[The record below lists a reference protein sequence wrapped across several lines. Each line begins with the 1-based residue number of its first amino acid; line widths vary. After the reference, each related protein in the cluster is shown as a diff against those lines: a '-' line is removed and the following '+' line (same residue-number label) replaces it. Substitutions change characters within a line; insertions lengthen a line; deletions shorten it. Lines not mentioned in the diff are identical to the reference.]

1 MTWYSQTEIVL
12 SPWDV
17 SQITVLEPWTYSS
30 KSIGRPAN
38 NLLTNHAW
46 ENPWLSHMVA
56 PLQCLSRCHTLMKQ
70 KFNSGLSVGESQV
83 NLALLCVFYV
93 QQLRSKYFNCH
104 LSIKRKVFIYTR
116 RLTSYVGIH
125 WDTHIALN
133 TSAIPPIP
141 AAHLLCKTTC
151 RRAEVK
157 IYDFDSN
164 HRWRTQKAIR
174 EWSSWHW
181 W

>member
-1 MTWYSQTEIVL
+1 MSVK
-12 SPWDV
+12 SPFSSHGPILPNQLADP
-17 SQITVLEPWTYSS
+17 QITYLQTMLGKIRGYPIW
-30 KSIGRPAN
+30 
-38 NLLTNHAW
+38 
-46 ENPWLSHMVA
+46 
-56 PLQCLSRCHTLMKQ
+56 LQCLSRCHTLMKQ
-70 KFNSGLSVGESQV
+70 KFNSGSSVGESRV

-164 HRWRTQKAIR
+164 HRWRSQKAIR
-174 EWSSWHW
+174 EWHW
-181 W
+181 